1 MYNYVSLK
9 CSGGARLPSPPL
21 LFESQ
26 ANPAQTNGE
35 EPKWKERLDGL
46 VERSL
51 QVFFRD
57 GIAFEPSC
65 EPGNC
70 NTDMESFKGY
80 LHRWLS
86 AAMQLAPYTEEKIM
100 PMLKTSLAGAL
111 KQCTGGKNGRFC
123 GFHWTSGEFD
133 GKVGAGQQMNVLGA
147 LTSVM
152 KYNPVP
158 VTNST
163 GGTSQGNFNAGSD
176 QPDLPTPEPITTG
189 DRAGAGILTAL
200 MIAGAC
206 SAFAWMSID

>member
-1 MYNYVSLK
+1 
-9 CSGGARLPSPPL
+9 
-21 LFESQ
+21 
-26 ANPAQTNGE
+26 
-35 EPKWKERLDGL
+35 
-46 VERSL
+46 
-51 QVFFRD
+51 
-57 GIAFEPSC
+57 
-65 EPGNC
+65 
-70 NTDMESFKGY
+70 MESFKGY

-86 AAMQLAPYTEEKIM
+86 AAVQLAPYTADKVM
-100 PMLKTSLAGAL
+100 PVLKTSLAGAL
-111 KQCTGGKNGRFC
+111 KQCTGGDNGRFC
-123 GFHWTSGEFD
+123 GFHWTSGKFD
-133 GKVGAGQQMNVLGA
+133 EKIGAGQQMNVLGA

-176 QPDLPTPEPITTG
+176 QPDLPTPDPVTTG